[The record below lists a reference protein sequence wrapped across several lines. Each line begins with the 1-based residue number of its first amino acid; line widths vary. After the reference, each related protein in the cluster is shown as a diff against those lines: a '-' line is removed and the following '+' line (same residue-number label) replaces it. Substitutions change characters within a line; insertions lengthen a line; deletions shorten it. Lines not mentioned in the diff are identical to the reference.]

1 MQFDRLQKEIFTLL
15 STKENDNYLDS
26 LSNMALLNTNNNAA
40 LNSSVFEVKRRK
52 IIEMDKEGA
61 YIPYCTRM
69 VFLKYYTENPTNMHF
84 WGADDRKAYEKA
96 IRKMLTPYLN
106 TKNSQA

>member
-1 MQFDRLQKEIFTLL
+1 
-15 STKENDNYLDS
+15 
-26 LSNMALLNTNNNAA
+26 MALLNTNNNAA
-40 LNSSVFEVKRRK
+40 LNNSAFEVKRRK

-84 WGADDRKAYEKA
+84 WGADDRKAYKEA
-96 IRKMLTPYLN
+96 IIKMLIPYLN
-106 TKNSQA
+106 IENSQE